1 VWVMS
6 MAESSPNPEEWA
18 RKNERAVLS
27 RLASVG
33 QARIAE
39 QLGVNESTVSRWK
52 DGDITR
58 FCKFLALLGVK
69 VTPIEYKCYDEK
81 TLQAMLTLA
90 QQRMSQL
97 SAVEHLAWEDE

>member
-1 VWVMS
+1 MWVIVMD
-6 MAESSPNPEEWA
+6 ESSRDADEWA

-33 QARIAE
+33 QARIAQ
-39 QLGVNESTVSRWK
+39 QLGVNESTISRWK
-52 DGDITR
+52 DGDIAR

-81 TLQAMLTLA
+81 TLQAVLTFA

-97 SAVEHLAWEDE
+97 NAVEHLAWEDE